1 MTLEEKLKQDLVVAM
16 KEKNKEKLDVI
27 RMVKAAVDLE
37 HINKKCDITDE
48 LVLDVLS
55 KQIKMRNDSI
65 SEFSKADRTDLV
77 EKTKR
82 ELEILL
88 TYMPEQLT
96 EEEVEK
102 VIDEIFSTVK
112 PESARDMGRVM
123 KEATAKLKGKTDM
136 KMVSTKIKERLG

>member
-27 RMVKAAVDLE
+27 RMVKAAVDLQ

-102 VIDEIFSTVK
+102 VID
-112 PESARDMGRVM
+112 
-123 KEATAKLKGKTDM
+123 
-136 KMVSTKIKERLG
+136 

>member
-77 EKTKR
+77 EKTKK

-96 EEEVEK
+96 EEEVKK

-123 KEATAKLKGKTDM
+123 KEATARLKGKTDM

>member
-77 EKTKR
+77 EKTKK

-123 KEATAKLKGKTDM
+123 KEATARLKGKTDM

>member
-27 RMVKAAVDLE
+27 RMVKAAVDLQ

-123 KEATAKLKGKTDM
+123 KEATARLKGKTDM
-136 KMVSTKIKERLG
+136 KMVSTKIKDRLG

>member
-27 RMVKAAVDLE
+27 RMVKAAVDLQ

-123 KEATAKLKGKTDM
+123 KEATARLKGKTDM

>member
-27 RMVKAAVDLE
+27 RMVKAAVDLQ

-65 SEFSKADRTDLV
+65 SEFSKAYRTDLV
-77 EKTKR
+77 E
-82 ELEILL
+82 

-123 KEATAKLKGKTDM
+123 KEATARLKGKTDM